1 MNMEIKKIGRDA
13 CRVSSWSGGTTTELS
28 IAPENGNYRS
38 RDFLWRLSSATVEL
52 EESTFTPLPDFERI
66 ILTLEGEMDI
76 CHDGGPWIHLEEF
89 SPHRFDGASE
99 TRSRGK
105 VADFNLMLRKGACT
119 GNLEVLSGSGSEQT
133 EDVYRTLFFYC
144 HEGRMEVL
152 VSGPGSVILDEGQ
165 GLLLRGL
172 PSGSRIAYEMRP
184 GTRAVKAEIHE
195 KHENDKN

>member
-1 MNMEIKKIGRDA
+1 MPRLFLVRRDHHRA
-13 CRVSSWSGGTTTELS
+13 FHRAGKRGF
-28 IAPENGNYRS
+28 AS

-52 EESTFTPLPDFERI
+52 EESTFTPLPDFDRI

-105 VADFNLMLRKGACT
+105 VTDFNLMLRKGACT

-133 EDVYRTLFFYC
+133 EDVYRTLFYC
-144 HEGRMEVL
+144 HEGPDG
-152 VSGPGSVILDEGQ
+152 GPGFRAGVGD
-165 GLLLRGL
+165 
-172 PSGSRIAYEMRP
+172 P
-184 GTRAVKAEIHE
+184 G
-195 KHENDKN
+195 

>member
-13 CRVSSWSGGTTTELS
+13 CRVSSWSGGTTTEFS
-28 IAPENGNYRS
+28 IAPENGNYQS
-38 RDFLWRLSSATVEL
+38 RDFLWRLSSAT
-52 EESTFTPLPDFERI
+52 
-66 ILTLEGEMDI
+66 GEMDI

-99 TRSRGK
+99 TRSRGQ
-105 VADFNLMLRKGACT
+105 VTDFNLMLRKGACT
-119 GNLEVLSGSGSEQT
+119 GDLEVLSGSGSEQT

-152 VSGPGSVILDEGQ
+152 VSGPEPVILDEGQ

-172 PSGSRIAYEMRP
+172 PSGSRIAYEIKP

>member
-1 MNMEIKKIGRDA
+1 MDMEVKKIGRDA

-28 IAPENGNYRS
+28 IAPENGDYQS

-52 EESTFTPLPDFERI
+52 EESVFTPLTDFDRI

-76 CHDGGPWIHLEEF
+76 CHDGGPWIHLEEL

-99 TRSRGK
+99 TRSRGR
-105 VADFNLMLRKGACT
+105 VTDFNLMLRKGACT
-119 GNLEVLSGSGSEQT
+119 GELEALSGSGSGRL
-133 EDVYRTLFFYC
+133 EDAYAVLFFYC
-144 HEGRMEVL
+144 HEGRMELL
-152 VSGPGSVILDEGQ
+152 VPGREPVRLDGGQ

-172 PSGSRIAYEMRP
+172 PSGSRIAYEMGP

-195 KHENDKN
+195 KWENHKN

>member
-28 IAPENGNYRS
+28 IAPENGNYQS

-52 EESTFTPLPDFERI
+52 EESTFTPLPDVDRI
-66 ILTLEGEMDI
+66 ILTLEGEI
-76 CHDGGPWIHLEEF
+76 

-99 TRSRGK
+99 TKSQGR
-105 VADFNLMLRKGACT
+105 VTDFNLMLRKGACT
-119 GNLEVLSGSGSEQT
+119 GDLEVLSGSGSEQT

-152 VSGPGSVILDEGQ
+152 VSGPEPVILDEGQ

-172 PSGSRIAYEMRP
+172 PSGSRIAYEIKP

>member
-28 IAPENGNYRS
+28 IAPENGNYQS

-119 GNLEVLSGSGSEQT
+119 GNLEVLPVLEANRQRMCTGPCSFTAMRAGWRSW
-133 EDVYRTLFFYC
+133 FP
-144 HEGRMEVL
+144 GR
-152 VSGPGSVILDEGQ
+152 G
-165 GLLLRGL
+165 R
-172 PSGSRIAYEMRP
+172 
-184 GTRAVKAEIHE
+184 
-195 KHENDKN
+195 